1 MTVMTSKHFTGA
13 FVAIDRILQKQNN
26 DNPNQKLDG
35 PLLLSYA
42 QTPQGSE
49 IKDYI
54 HKFAQ
59 NGLKGWAEEFGNK
72 INVINHREVLSMKK
86 DIIVAQKVHDALSQ
100 CAISSV
106 LNGELEKGKPSFD
119 VKSADRSIVLDKV
132 SSVVSEIANHGDR
145 ISQSKLQ
152 TVLTDGLDKVLNN
165 PKESN
170 DLLREAVKQVTLTKN
185 KDQSMAV
192 ESTQEKR
199 KVSDNSLDMG

>member
-13 FVAIDRILQKQNN
+13 FVAIDRVLQKQNN

-49 IKDYI
+49 IKGYI

-72 INVINHREVLSMKK
+72 INVINHREVLSMKM
-86 DIIVAQKVHDALSQ
+86 DIIVAQKVHEALTQS
-100 CAISSV
+100 AISSYA
-106 LNGELEKGKPSFD
+106 NGATIKDKPSFD
-119 VKSADRSIVLDKV
+119 IKSSDRESVVDKI
-132 SSVVSEIANHGDR
+132 STVVSEIANHGDR

-165 PKESN
+165 PKETN
-170 DLLREAVKQVTLTKN
+170 ELLSDAVKKVVASNTKE
-185 KDQSMAV
+185 QSNNF
-192 ESTQEKR
+192 ETKQENR
-199 KVSDNSLDMG
+199 KSSDNSFDIG